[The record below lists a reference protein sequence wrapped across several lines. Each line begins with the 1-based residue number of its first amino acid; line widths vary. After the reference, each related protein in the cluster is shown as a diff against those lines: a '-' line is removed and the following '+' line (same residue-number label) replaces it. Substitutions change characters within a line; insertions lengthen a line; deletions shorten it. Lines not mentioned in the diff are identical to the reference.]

1 MTHIKWPNE
10 LGPPVPRGPDW
21 QNEAMRQSALLY
33 QALSQKLELEI
44 KLAKASEGLKFYSE
58 QADYEEQLVVRD
70 CGCCSYSEDPIIID
84 DKGNLARK
92 VLAELE
98 KTE

>member
-10 LGPPVPRGPDW
+10 LGPPVPHEPNW
-21 QNEAMRQSALLY
+21 QNEAMRQSALLH
-33 QALSQKLELEI
+33 QALSQKIDLEI
-44 KLAKASEGLKFYSE
+44 KLAKAIEGLKFYSE
-58 QADYEEQLVVRD
+58 QEDYEEQMVVRD
-70 CGCCSYSEDPIIID
+70 CGCCSYPEDPIILD

-98 KTE
+98 KK